1 MTLTARPKIPS
12 RRPTCSAR
20 STLRACGRARRTRIH
35 IRGPGQAIPAAD
47 KLVESETI
55 SNLDLCRGDKFSRNG
70 RKRTCGRKS
79 NWLRKTKRIVADLR
93 HGDLEGPP

>member
-1 MTLTARPKIPS
+1 MPAQRTKVDVPVAR
-12 RRPTCSAR
+12 REAR
-20 STLRACGRARRTRIH
+20 S
-35 IRGPGQAIPAAD
+35 GPVGGKGGSGSIYVGQGQAIPAPD
-47 KLVESETI
+47 QLVESETI

-70 RKRTCGRKS
+70 RKTTCGRKS